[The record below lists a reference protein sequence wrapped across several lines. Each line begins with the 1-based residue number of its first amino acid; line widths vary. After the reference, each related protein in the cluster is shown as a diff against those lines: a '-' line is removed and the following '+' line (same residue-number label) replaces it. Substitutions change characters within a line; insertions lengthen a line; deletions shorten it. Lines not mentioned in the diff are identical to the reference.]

1 MILAITK
8 NGIIGIDNKIP
19 WYIKAD
25 LQRFRELTTNHIV
38 VMGRKTFESLPNGP
52 LKNRI
57 NIVITREPTNQTK
70 KTTQYANV
78 YFTTIDGID
87 ELIEKIQHQEPSTP
101 KKQVF
106 IIGGA
111 QIYNYFLNQTQ
122 KIYLT
127 LIDKDIDGDTYVNQR
142 RIKSAP
148 ADSYS
153 SWSMTDKYFNAA
165 PQGRNEIFIGL
176 NTDFLTNIDSEFL
189 IKTISEQQICPIS
202 KLPYTFIDYERKN

>member
-1 MILAITK
+1 MNMILAITK

-38 VMGRKTFESLPNGP
+38 IMGRKTFESLPNGP

-57 NIVITREPTNQTK
+57 NIVITRDQTK
-70 KTTQYANV
+70 NHQYENV
-78 YFTTIDGID
+78 YFTPIDEID
-87 ELIEKIQHQEPSTP
+87 ELIEKIQEQETTS

-111 QIYNYFLNQTQ
+111 QVYNYFINKIQ

-127 LIDKDIDGDTYVNQR
+127 LIDKDIDGDTY
-142 RIKSAP
+142 
-148 ADSYS
+148 
-153 SWSMTDKYFNAA
+153 
-165 PQGRNEIFIGL
+165 L
-176 NTDFLTNIDSEFL
+176 NTEFLTNNDSVFA

>member
-25 LQRFRELTTNHIV
+25 LQRFRALTNNHIV
-38 VMGRKTFESLPNGP
+38 IMGRKTFESLPNGP

-57 NIVITREPTNQTK
+57 NIVITRDTTK
-70 KTTQYANV
+70 ISQYANV
-78 YFTTIDGID
+78 YFTTIDEID
-87 ELIEKIQHQEPSTP
+87 ELIEKIQHQEPSTE

-122 KIYLT
+122 KIYVT
-127 LIDKDIDGDTYVNQR
+127 LIDKDIDGDT
-142 RIKSAP
+142 
-148 ADSYS
+148 
-153 SWSMTDKYFNAA
+153 F
-165 PQGRNEIFIGL
+165 F

-189 IKTISEQQICPIS
+189 IKTISEQQICPYS
-202 KLPYTFIDYERKN
+202 NLPYTFIDYERKN

>member
-1 MILAITK
+1 MNMILAITK

-78 YFTTIDGID
+78 YFTTIDEID
-87 ELIEKIQHQEPSTP
+87 ELIEKIQYQEPSTP

-127 LIDKDIDGDTYVNQR
+127 LIDKDIDGDTY
-142 RIKSAP
+142 
-148 ADSYS
+148 
-153 SWSMTDKYFNAA
+153 
-165 PQGRNEIFIGL
+165 L

>member
-25 LQRFRELTTNHIV
+25 LQRFRELTSNHIV

-57 NIVITREPTNQTK
+57 NIVITRDPTNQ
-70 KTTQYANV
+70 TTQYANV
-78 YFTTIDGID
+78 YFTTINEID
-87 ELIEKIQHQEPSTP
+87 ELIEKIQDQEPSS

-122 KIYLT
+122 KIYVT
-127 LIDKDIDGDTYVNQR
+127 LIDKDIDGDTY
-142 RIKSAP
+142 
-148 ADSYS
+148 
-153 SWSMTDKYFNAA
+153 
-165 PQGRNEIFIGL
+165 L
-176 NTDFLTNIDSEFL
+176 NTDFLTNIDSEFV

>member
-25 LQRFRELTTNHIV
+25 LQRFRELTSNHIV
-38 VMGRKTFESLPNGP
+38 IMGRKTFESLPNGP

-57 NIVITREPTNQTK
+57 NIVITRDTT

-78 YFTTIDGID
+78 YFTTIDEID
-87 ELIEKIQHQEPSTP
+87 DLIEKIQHQESSS

-122 KIYLT
+122 KIYVT
-127 LIDKDIDGDTYVNQR
+127 LIDKDIDGDTY
-142 RIKSAP
+142 
-148 ADSYS
+148 
-153 SWSMTDKYFNAA
+153 
-165 PQGRNEIFIGL
+165 L
-176 NTDFLTNIDSEFL
+176 NTEFLTNIDSEFV